1 MIAKAKAISHGINA
15 IRYMSGESEHKK
27 HPEKIYH
34 VCNQNLDADMDAL
47 GIWMMMNL
55 ISASR
60 MDVKNNVIRIEISPS
75 AEHTKDFSLSDWKKL
90 WNDFIEEFDKQVIYD
105 KKGKLVSDKTYLGCS
120 MATVW
125 LHKDSESGTPHL
137 HAAVSRMTE
146 WGQMNNDH
154 AIHLRAQ
161 RAAEIIAR
169 RYGWTTACEIRDNN
183 LRKVSEDCMDIVRL
197 MPHWSWDEYAY
208 LLKRKGYDVRL
219 RRDKEG
225 IVRGYVL
232 AKGNAKYKASE
243 LGCGRKLTAK
253 NIETTWK
260 LLHPQNRNVSAS
272 MNNPVHKPQKGIS
285 AGFKVDGSGV
295 GSAGN
300 TTAKFVDDT
309 YSRAVNSYTERV
321 PGTSRVSINID
332 GEVYDRFIPKEIEDY
347 FDTEFDFRSVA
358 NWKMLTNLA
367 TAYFTMLAT
376 PNVSVSGGGGST
388 GNDQKWGRDPRED
401 EMEWAHRCAQAAIA
415 ALGKRARYGRRR

>member
-105 KKGKLVSDKTYLGCS
+105 KKGKSVSDKTYLGCS

-137 HAAVSRMTE
+137 HAAVCRVDQN
-146 WGQMNNDH
+146 WRVNNDH

-161 RAAEIIAR
+161 RAAEVIAR

-183 LRKVSEDCMDIVRL
+183 LRKVSDDCMDILRL
-197 MPHWSWDEYAY
+197 MPQWSWNEYAS
-208 LLKRKGYDVRL
+208 LLKSRGYDVRL

-225 IVRGYVL
+225 VVRGYVL

-243 LGCGRKLTAK
+243 LGYGRKLTAK
-253 NIETTWK
+253 NIENTWK
-260 LLHPQNRNVSAS
+260 LLHPQRKTTPISMPPNPKTSGRAS
-272 MNNPVHKPQKGIS
+272 
-285 AGFKVDGSGV
+285 V
-295 GSAGN
+295 GSSVMSSYATENRTIGSKN
-300 TTAKFVDDT
+300 SAYTSHVIYDD
-309 YSRAVNSYTERV
+309 YRERT
-321 PGTSRVSINID
+321 PETSRVGID
-332 GEVYDRFIPKEIEDY
+332 LGGEHYNRFIPKEVVSY
-347 FDTEFDFRSVA
+347 FDDEFDYRSVA
-358 NWKMLTNLA
+358 NWKELTNLA
-367 TAYFTMLAT
+367 TAYFAMLAT
-376 PNVSVSGGGGST
+376 PNVSVSGGGGSN
-388 GNDQKWGRDPRED
+388 GNDLKWGRDPRED
-401 EMEWAHRCAQAAIA
+401 EMEWARRCALAAIQS
-415 ALGKRARYGRRR
+415 LGKRPRYGRRR

>member
-1 MIAKAKAISHGINA
+1 
-15 IRYMSGESEHKK
+15 
-27 HPEKIYH
+27 
-34 VCNQNLDADMDAL
+34 
-47 GIWMMMNL
+47 
-55 ISASR
+55 
-60 MDVKNNVIRIEISPS
+60 
-75 AEHTKDFSLSDWKKL
+75 
-90 WNDFIEEFDKQVIYD
+90 
-105 KKGKLVSDKTYLGCS
+105 
-120 MATVW
+120 
-125 LHKDSESGTPHL
+125 
-137 HAAVSRMTE
+137 MTE

-260 LLHPQNRNVSAS
+260 LLHPQMRNVSAS
-272 MNNPVHKPQKGIS
+272 MNNPGHKPQKGIS
-285 AGFKVDGSGV
+285 AGFKIAGSGI
-295 GSAGN
+295 GTTGN
-300 TTAKFVDDT
+300 STAKFVDDR
-309 YSRAVNSYTERV
+309 YSRAFNSYTERV

-376 PNVSVSGGGGST
+376 PNISVSGGGST

>member
-47 GIWMMMNL
+47 GIWMMINL

-169 RYGWTTACEIRDNN
+169 KYGWTTACEIRDNN
-183 LRKVSEDCMDIVRL
+183 LKKVSEDCMNVLKL
-197 MPHWSWDEYAY
+197 MPRWSWNEYAF
-208 LLKRKGYDVRL
+208 LLKNRGYDVRL

-225 IVRGYVL
+225 IIRGYVL

-243 LGCGRKLTAK
+243 LGYGRKLTAK
-253 NIETTWK
+253 NIENTWK
-260 LLHPQNRNVSAS
+260 FLQPQRKTTPISMPPSPKTSGRTSFGSNVVS
-272 MNNPVHKPQKGIS
+272 
-285 AGFKVDGSGV
+285 
-295 GSAGN
+295 
-300 TTAKFVDDT
+300 
-309 YSRAVNSYTERV
+309 SYTTDNRTTGSNSSNYTSHVVYHDYKERT
-321 PGTSRVSINID
+321 PGTSRVGID
-332 GEVYDRFIPKEIEDY
+332 LGDEHYYRFIPKEIVSY
-347 FDTEFDFRSVA
+347 FDDEFDYRSVV
-358 NWKMLTNLA
+358 NWKELTNLA
-367 TAYFTMLAT
+367 TAYFTMLAA
-376 PNVSVSGGGGST
+376 PDVSVSCGGGSAS
-388 GNDQKWGRDPRED
+388 NDLKWGRDPRED
-401 EMEWAHRCAQAAIA
+401 EEEWARRCAKAAIHT
-415 ALGKRARYGRRR
+415 LGKRPRYGRRR